1 MVKNPI
7 YPNGPVV
14 NVLPHL
20 LSMCIF
26 SVCICIII
34 CTYYIYKNNIYFAN
48 FSTPPPLL
56 VVNHMQDTKELI
68 L

>member
-26 SVCICIII
+26 FVCICIIM
-34 CTYYIYKNNIYFAN
+34 YF
-48 FSTPPPLL
+48 FSEINLFFSFMTWAFLKKY
-56 VVNHMQDTKELI
+56 V
-68 L
+68 